1 MSNKEV
7 LHVGITVLL
16 PSPKSVREIQ
26 AGEVQMRRLVALKK
40 ASRRRHIL
48 TEGFF
53 NMERISLGMFRKV
66 LSINEMSLA
75 DLGEMTGQ

>member
-53 NMERISLGMFRKV
+53 NKGKISLGVFGKV
-66 LSINEMSLA
+66 LSINEVNLA
-75 DLGEMTGQ
+75 DLGEVIRQ